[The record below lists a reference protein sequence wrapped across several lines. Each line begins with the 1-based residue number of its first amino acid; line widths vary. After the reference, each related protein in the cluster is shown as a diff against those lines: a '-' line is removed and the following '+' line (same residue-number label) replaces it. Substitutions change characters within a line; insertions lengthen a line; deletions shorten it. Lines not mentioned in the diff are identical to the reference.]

1 MLSNLVTPSVAAICI
16 GIDAKEIELT
26 LASLSSICYLLDE
39 IIIVDSSPNGLISI
53 PPVMSSKVN
62 HLKQYPPEGV
72 SQAFNNAIKNAS
84 SRYVVFYN
92 SGDICIPQG
101 FSYSYS
107 LICKNMSLR
116 LVAGSVHLEHF
127 STGHKKITIWRPRA
141 KRKHVHQVHH
151 IGTIYERKLHD
162 ECGFYDPL
170 MMCAMDYSFFVRALY
185 FSDPHQIAT
194 HSEPVGI
201 FRMGGISSKMH
212 SLKCREVLS
221 ADLLVRKNLATSLAR
236 YSLSLFKNHLSML
249 LAKLLSLHSN
259 VLTKKFG
266 SRATAD
272 D

>member
-1 MLSNLVTPSVAAICI
+1 MSSTLVTPSVAAICI

-26 LASLSSICYLLDE
+26 LASLSSICCLLNE

-53 PPVMSSKVN
+53 PSDMSSKVN
-62 HLKQYPPEGV
+62 HLRQYPPEGI
-72 SQAFNNAIKNAS
+72 SRAFNNAVKNAS

-107 LICKNMSLR
+107 LICKNMNLR

-127 STGHKKITIWRPRA
+127 STGRKKITIWRPRV
-141 KRKHVHQVHH
+141 KREHVHQVHH

-170 MMCAMDYSFFVRALY
+170 MMCAMDYSFFVRVLY
-185 FSDPHQIAT
+185 FLIPHQIAT
-194 HSEPVGI
+194 HSEPVGM

-221 ADLLVRKNLATSLAR
+221 ADLVVRKNLATSLAR
-236 YSLSLFKNHLSML
+236 YLLSLIKNHLSMH
-249 LAKLLSLHSN
+249 LAKLLSLYSN
-259 VLTKKFG
+259 APTVKSG
-266 SRATAD
+266 SRARAD